1 MSVGNEYIYMKN
13 GQNRRPSATL
23 LLASILVAFCSTVPA
38 QQPPSGLFQY
48 AFSAE
53 QGLPLWNFT
62 GPYSLPSY
70 FDGFEFD
77 DASHLRHSANGRIT
91 ATYDQADPGL
101 AALAGTITSSSKIKL
116 RLSSTTT
123 VSKYYSG
130 AKIKDRYSLTF
141 DPTNRIFT
149 GTDRVTQTSQQLVMD
164 CPGSFWECNNYR
176 MANVTSASVQ
186 PVTIPTPE
194 TADGN
199 WTLTLEIAPDKN
211 KLSGT
216 GSIVFSNG
224 ESFQFQL
231 LGRYSAKTQKS
242 KILLRG
248 TGADK
253 GATLWL
259 SIVGPDMGI
268 ESLRGIVG
276 GQRIHLP

>member
-23 LLASILVAFCSTVPA
+23 LLASILVAFCSVVPA

-48 AFSAE
+48 AFAAE

-62 GPYSLPSY
+62 GSYSLPSY
-70 FDGFEFD
+70 YDSFEFD
-77 DASHLRHSANGRIT
+77 DPSQLRHYANGRVAAI
-91 ATYDQADPGL
+91 YNDADPGV
-101 AALAGTITSSSKIKL
+101 AALAGTITSGSKLKM
-116 RLSSTTT
+116 RLSSTAA

-130 AKIKDRYSLTF
+130 AKIKDKYSLTF
-141 DPTNRIFT
+141 NSTNRLFS
-149 GTDRVTQTSQQLVMD
+149 GTDRVTQTSPQLVMD
-164 CPGSFWECNNYR
+164 CPNSFWECNNYK

-186 PVTIPTPE
+186 PVTISLPE

-199 WTLTLEIAPDKN
+199 WTLNLEILPEKS

-224 ESFQFQL
+224 EAFQFQL
-231 LGRYSAKTQKS
+231 IGRYSAKTQKS
-242 KILLRG
+242 KLLLRG

-259 SIVGPDMGI
+259 SIAGADMGI
-268 ESLRGIVG
+268 ESLRGVVG